1 MKNLVV
7 PYDTALLDTLKK
19 TLWEVLQHYQKQGR
33 SLEEAL
39 ILVDA
44 AQVANYAESFAESLG
59 YLNRAVDILR
69 KEQVPELL
77 AQAQYRRGI
86 LLYTWAKKDNPQFF
100 RGALESFQ
108 EALKVFTRDETP
120 DVFADIQQ
128 YLGVIYAEIPDEVKK
143 KSIWAGI
150 SSGSFQ
156 QALQYFTKEAYPYEY
171 AMVCNNYASALTKYP
186 AAVHSDN
193 LEKALFYYT
202 EALEVRTAA
211 DWPLERAVTLLNFVE
226 TSWYLN
232 LEGNGS
238 NRSLFEQMVA
248 NAQEAQQLTTDP
260 AIIAEAQS
268 QLQKLAE
275 LRVALEQEV

>member
-1 MKNLVV
+1 
-7 PYDTALLDTLKK
+7 
-19 TLWEVLQHYQKQGR
+19 
-33 SLEEAL
+33 
-39 ILVDA
+39 
-44 AQVANYAESFAESLG
+44 
-59 YLNRAVDILR
+59 
-69 KEQVPELL
+69 
-77 AQAQYRRGI
+77 
-86 LLYTWAKKDNPQFF
+86 
-100 RGALESFQ
+100 
-108 EALKVFTRDETP
+108 
-120 DVFADIQQ
+120 
-128 YLGVIYAEIPDEVKK
+128 
-143 KSIWAGI
+143 
-150 SSGSFQ
+150 
-156 QALQYFTKEAYPYEY
+156 
-171 AMVCNNYASALTKYP
+171 
-186 AAVHSDN
+186 

-232 LEGNGS
+232 LDGNGS